1 MGVRVGEQGPFPQRN
16 MKTLLPGPPRCC
28 RPAPSG
34 ARKGLVSGQRGS
46 EVRSGLVGEDTSV
59 LHCPGEI
66 PVTWNPCKPPQRHD
80 HLKKN
85 REGCARLHLLPT
97 GPTVLTGHPP
107 TVSRPTHTSPGET
120 SSRIHGRTQF
130 PPRPPGSTPPVP
142 NRGQRHSRGRPAR
155 YHLSPRGPGW
165 LHLLGELP
173 RWNRTE
179 CPACLLP
186 ISLKPCSAKGRAPPA
201 EVRATSW
208 LQALG

>member
-1 MGVRVGEQGPFPQRN
+1 MDVRVGEQGPFPPRN

-28 RPAPSG
+28 RLAPSG

-46 EVRSGLVGEDTSV
+46 EVRSGLIGEDVSV

-66 PVTWNPCKPPQRHD
+66 PVTWNPCKPPQQHD

-97 GPTVLTGHPP
+97 GPTVLTGHLP

-120 SSRIHGRTQF
+120 SSRIHGRTQ
-130 PPRPPGSTPPVP
+130 PTPRPAPPGPRRLSRSWGSGTA
-142 NRGQRHSRGRPAR
+142 RH
-155 YHLSPRGPGW
+155 HLSPRGPGR
-165 LHLLGELP
+165 LHLLQELP

-186 ISLKPCSAKGRAPPA
+186 ISLKPC
-201 EVRATSW
+201 
-208 LQALG
+208 